1 MAFVTFL
8 PAGTQLD
15 NDEIVDLQVNEGDS
29 LGAIFTLDTSGLDAD
44 LRSIKLQLEGDSTE
58 INLSDTLT
66 NLFGTTFPD
75 VAVVESNSDGDFVSL
90 VVELRGEPGAAP
102 NTANIL
108 VETEAT
114 ILDGLVNDGATDVGV
129 TVIEAIDANG
139 NDVTDLF
146 EPTSQAIDLQPS
158 PQVQEILGTEK
169 SDPIIGTPQNDLI
182 KGKEGDDFIID
193 NEGNDTVFGDEGN
206 DLFFNGAGDDIIL
219 GGAGDD
225 FVSGVGNGFISGID
239 SDSGDDDIIDL
250 GTGNNAASGGAGAD
264 TFVLNRNS
272 GITGIGDFTPG
283 EDRFAL
289 GENLTKDDLNFAQLD
304 NDSLGVFGG
313 STLIN
318 DAHTG
323 KLIAIVSFASV
334 EAVSNAEFV
343 NVEEVLPTDN
353 SSLVVDE
360 SIESI
365 QVELPEAQSG
375 EIFGTPNLDILVGDD
390 ETNLILA
397 GGGND
402 FANAGAGDD
411 LVFGD
416 DGEDILNG
424 EAGQDLLNG
433 GADGDV
439 LNGGEGDDILL
450 GEIGND
456 ILDGNDG
463 NDTLVGG
470 SENDIMGSG
479 PGDDLLFGG
488 GGNDALFGNEGSDTF
503 AFGSGEEADIIFDFE
518 LGQDAIALDAGSSY
532 DSLQIEYN
540 AEGNYTNVSDETG
553 ELITTLIGVEADQL
567 TESDF
572 TAEGQTEV
580 TIDADLDSESA
591 EPAEPAIPLEDG
603 VTNVSFDTEFLAS
616 EAGLTFSEAE
626 DTVEPTSEE
635 FDLGFDITEESDFVF
650 SEANGFT
657 PLGGTIEHTGTV
669 TFESGAGDVTVGDV
683 SVSYDESR
691 VSDTTS
697 GLFVSNNVE
706 GVIPEEA
713 VLFDVGTFDG
723 SILNIGK
730 ADLLIANEFADI
742 FARNRT
748 CQQRFNRC

>member
-1 MAFVTFL
+1 MASVTFS
-8 PAGTQLD
+8 PQGTQLD
-15 NDEIVDLQVNEGDS
+15 NDEIADLQVKVGDRLEFS
-29 LGAIFTLDTSGLDAD
+29 SILDTSRLDAN
-44 LRSIKLQLEGDSTE
+44 LQSIKIRLQGDSTE
-58 INLSDTLT
+58 FNPSSNLTD
-66 NLFGTTFPD
+66 FFKTTFPD
-75 VAVVESNSDGDFVSL
+75 VSVIEDNSNDNFTSVVL
-90 VVELRGEPGAAP
+90 ELRGEPGATP
-102 NTANIL
+102 NTANVL
-108 VETEAT
+108 VESEAT
-114 ILDGLVNDGATDVGV
+114 VLSGLVNDGETDIGV
-129 TVIEAIDANG
+129 TVLEAIDADG
-139 NDVTDLF
+139 NNVTDLF
-146 EPTSQAIDLQPS
+146 EPAKGAIDLQPS
-158 PQVQEILGTEK
+158 PQVQEILGTPE
-169 SDPIIGTPQNDLI
+169 SEPIVGTPQDDLI
-182 KGKEGDDFIID
+182 KGKQGDDFIID

-206 DLFFNGAGDDIIL
+206 DLFFNGAGNDIIL

-289 GENLTKDDLNFAQLD
+289 GENLTKEDLNFAQLD

-411 LVFGD
+411 LLFGD
-416 DGEDILNG
+416 DGEDIFNG
-424 EAGQDLLNG
+424 EAGRDLLNG

-518 LGQDAIALDAGSSY
+518 PEQDAIVLDAGSSY

-572 TAEGQTEV
+572 TAEG
-580 TIDADLDSESA
+580 
-591 EPAEPAIPLEDG
+591 
-603 VTNVSFDTEFLAS
+603 
-616 EAGLTFSEAE
+616 
-626 DTVEPTSEE
+626 
-635 FDLGFDITEESDFVF
+635 
-650 SEANGFT
+650 
-657 PLGGTIEHTGTV
+657 
-669 TFESGAGDVTVGDV
+669 
-683 SVSYDESR
+683 
-691 VSDTTS
+691 
-697 GLFVSNNVE
+697 
-706 GVIPEEA
+706 
-713 VLFDVGTFDG
+713 
-723 SILNIGK
+723 
-730 ADLLIANEFADI
+730 
-742 FARNRT
+742 
-748 CQQRFNRC
+748 